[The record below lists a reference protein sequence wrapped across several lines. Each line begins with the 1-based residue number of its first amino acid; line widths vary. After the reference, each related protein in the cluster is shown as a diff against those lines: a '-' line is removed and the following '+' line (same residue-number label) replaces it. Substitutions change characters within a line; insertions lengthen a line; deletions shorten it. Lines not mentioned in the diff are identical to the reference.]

1 MELLPAEKA
10 AQIFLEKDII
20 TAVFSKSENKTEQPS
35 KIKIRKILL
44 KNTEH
49 YQIEEFRENKTFHKN
64 ILPDNFLPYL
74 VIFFVHFKTAECS
87 AKEKTLRFLKNKKG
101 LWNLKQTPKP
111 LSKIK
116 SESASSLHDNTKNY
130 VLPIS
135 PPPQFLKEL
144 NFFTAQGS
152 IINSKYGK
160 FRQINKYLE
169 FIESVLPALTA
180 GSTAKKLNIIDFG
193 CGKAY
198 LSFALY
204 YYLTEIKKIPAEIC
218 GLDLKKDVID
228 FCNELSRKCNFS
240 GLSFK
245 TGDINSFEFR
255 TEPDMVISLHACDT
269 ATDFAL
275 AKAIQNNA
283 KVIFAVPCCQHE
295 LNAQIRKNAEKITAK
310 NNPVFPMFDYGI
322 VTEKFASLLTDT
334 VRSKILEKH
343 GYKVNVEE
351 FIDTEHTPKNILIK
365 AVKTALPAEKMQEKI
380 KTAEFQLNLIKEY
393 FFINPLLENL
403 FTQK

>member
-20 TAVFSKSENKTEQPS
+20 TAVFSKPENKTEQPS

-49 YQIEEFRENKTFHKN
+49 YQIEEFRENKAFHKN

-74 VIFFVHFKTAECS
+74 VNFFVHFKTAECL

-101 LWNLKQTPKP
+101 LWNLKQTPKL

-116 SESASSLHDNTKNY
+116 SESAGSLHDNTKNY

-245 TGDINSFEFR
+245 TGDISSFEFK
-255 TEPDMVISLHACDT
+255 TESDMVISLHACDT

-310 NNPVFPMFDYGI
+310 NNPLFPMFDYGI
-322 VTEKFASLLTDT
+322 VTEKFSSLLTDT

-365 AVKTALPAEKMQEKI
+365 AVKNRPSCRKNAGKNKNGRIST
-380 KTAEFQLNLIKEY
+380 
-393 FFINPLLENL
+393 
-403 FTQK
+403 

>member
-20 TAVFSKSENKTEQPS
+20 TAVFSKPENKTEQPS

-49 YQIEEFRENKTFHKN
+49 YQIEEFRENKAFHKN

-74 VIFFVHFKTAECS
+74 VNFFVHFKTAECS

-116 SESASSLHDNTKNY
+116 SESAGSLHDNTKNY

-204 YYLTEIKKIPAEIC
+204 YYLTEIKK
-218 GLDLKKDVID
+218 
-228 FCNELSRKCNFS
+228 
-240 GLSFK
+240 
-245 TGDINSFEFR
+245 
-255 TEPDMVISLHACDT
+255 SL
-269 ATDFAL
+269 
-275 AKAIQNNA
+275 
-283 KVIFAVPCCQHE
+283 P
-295 LNAQIRKNAEKITAK
+295 
-310 NNPVFPMFDYGI
+310 
-322 VTEKFASLLTDT
+322 KFAA
-334 VRSKILEKH
+334 
-343 GYKVNVEE
+343 
-351 FIDTEHTPKNILIK
+351 LI
-365 AVKTALPAEKMQEKI
+365 
-380 KTAEFQLNLIKEY
+380 
-393 FFINPLLENL
+393 
-403 FTQK
+403 